1 MNSLF
6 LESVHFSPPPE
17 ELGPPR
23 YIVLAGSGN
32 RVLCPRALYRKPMRA
47 FSLQNQIHQAVRNP
61 KEFERAMDRAL
72 LVNLYFLKNGPFRN
86 TLCPSVQNPD
96 LCLNGRFCPHAGSLA
111 ELYANN
117 IHLNPSYKT
126 KPCKYR
132 DRCTKK
138 ADCSFAHPG
147 ELIRTL
153 EKTAKG
159 PLRVRW
165 NILSV

>member
-6 LESVHFSPPPE
+6 LESVHISPPPQ

-23 YIVLAGSGN
+23 YIVIAGSGN
-32 RVLCPRALYRKPMRA
+32 RALCPRPIHPKRMRA
-47 FSLQNQIHQAVRNP
+47 SSLRTQINEAVRNP

-86 TLCPSVQNPD
+86 TLCPSVANPD

-117 IHLNPSYKT
+117 IHLNPSNKT

-132 DRCTKK
+132 DRCKK
-138 ADCSFAHPG
+138 RTIARLPTPGNSSESWKKPKRDCSASAG
-147 ELIRTL
+147 I
-153 EKTAKG
+153 
-159 PLRVRW
+159 
-165 NILSV
+165 S